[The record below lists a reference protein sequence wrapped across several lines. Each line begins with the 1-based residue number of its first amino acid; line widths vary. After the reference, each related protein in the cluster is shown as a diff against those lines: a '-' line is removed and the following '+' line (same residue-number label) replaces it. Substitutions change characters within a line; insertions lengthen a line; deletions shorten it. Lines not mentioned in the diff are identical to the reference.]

1 MAGKQRHK
9 KKKSKKSKQSYIP
22 IVVLNNQIPVE
33 PSKNDL
39 IDIKPINNLNNKR
52 KYLNKP
58 TSKSYLYYT
67 NSKKYLKPTPTREE
81 LNLLIKSYSI
91 LKSIFYKKRQENQR
105 RQKVTIFCLGFLL
118 EIFSVFSG
126 VSLNRAS

>member
-33 PSKNDL
+33 PLKNDL
-39 IDIKPINNLNNKR
+39 IDIKPINNHNNKR

-91 LKSIFYKKRQENQR
+91 LKSIFYKKEQENR
-105 RQKVTIFCLGFLL
+105 HIVAIFCPGFL
-118 EIFSVFSG
+118 
-126 VSLNRAS
+126 